1 MLNIAIKMLWG
12 DRTKFFG
19 LLFGISFTAFLVT
32 FALSF
37 FAGFMTNS
45 FALISENPTAD
56 VWVMDPAV
64 RSTEMTINM
73 PESVLSQVKSID
85 GVNYATAL
93 AIGDISV
100 RFPNGRFQTFQ
111 MIGVDDA
118 TLAGAPKPPFGDV
131 ETLLHIPDA
140 VIVASGGTE
149 GKLQTPIYKRDQWAY
164 DGAHLSVPMRSLKAG
179 DELLI
184 NDKRVFVAGIS
195 KTIPRFPPRPLIYTT
210 FSTFKKILPS
220 ESRYITFVLVS
231 AKPGVSP
238 KKLAQ
243 RISTITGFSARTS
256 DDFKKDTIKWYLI
269 NSEDVGDMSA
279 MLILAMTVGF
289 GFTGI
294 MLYMFTYENLQQYAV
309 LKAIGT
315 SDKTLLSM
323 IFTQASVSAFIGAGI
338 GIGVCALVGELIV
351 GFEINYPFRLMWF
364 APLVGV
370 FGVMIISLTAAL
382 ISMRP
387 VLKLDPGRVFYS
399 K

>member
-64 RSTEMTINM
+64 QSTEMTINM

-118 TLAGAPKPPFGDV
+118 TLTGAPKPPFGDV

-184 NDKRVFVAGIS
+184 NDKRVFVAGVS

-323 IFTQASVSAFIGAGI
+323 IFAQASVTAFIGAGI

-370 FGVMIISLTAAL
+370 VGVMIISLTAAL

-387 VLKLDPGRVFYS
+387 VLQLDPVRVFS
-399 K
+399 GK

>member
-100 RFPNGRFQTFQ
+100 RFPNGRFQTLQ

-118 TLAGAPKPPFGDV
+118 TLAGVPKPSFGEV

-149 GKLQTPIYKRDQWAY
+149 GKLQTPVYKRDQWAY
-164 DGAHLSVPMRSLKAG
+164 DGVHLSVPMRSLKAG

-184 NDKRVFVAGIS
+184 NDKRVFVAGVA
-195 KTIPRFPPRPLIYTT
+195 KTFPRFPPRPLIYTT

-220 ESRYITFVLVS
+220 ESRYITFILVS
-231 AKPGVSP
+231 AKPDVSP
-238 KKLAQ
+238 ETLAQ
-243 RISTITGFSARTS
+243 RISSVTGFSARTS
-256 DDFKKDTIKWYLI
+256 NDFKKETIKWNLI

-309 LKAIGT
+309 LKAMGT

-323 IFTQASVSAFIGAGI
+323 IFAQASVTAFIGAGI
-338 GIGVCALVGELIV
+338 GIGVCALVGELII

-364 APLVGV
+364 APLVGIL
-370 FGVMIISLTAAL
+370 GVVMISLTAVL

-387 VLKLDPGRVFYS
+387 VL
-399 K
+399 

>member
-45 FALISENPTAD
+45 FALISENSTAD

-64 RSTEMTINM
+64 QSTEMTINM

-85 GVNYATAL
+85 GVNYATPL

-100 RFPNGRFQTFQ
+100 RFPNGKFQTFQ

-118 TLAGAPKPPFGDV
+118 TLAGVPKPSFGDV

-164 DGAHLSVPMRSLKAG
+164 DGAHLSVPMRSLETG

-184 NDKRVFVAGIS
+184 NDKRVFVAGVS

-220 ESRYITFVLVS
+220 ESRYITFVLV
-231 AKPGVSP
+231 AAQPGVSSET
-238 KKLAQ
+238 LAQ
-243 RISTITGFSARTS
+243 RISSVTGFRARTS
-256 DDFKKDTIKWYLI
+256 DDFKKETIKWYLI

-309 LKAIGT
+309 LKAMGT
-315 SDKTLLSM
+315 SDRTLLSM
-323 IFTQASVSAFIGAGI
+323 ISIQASVTAFIGAGI
-338 GIGVCALVGELIV
+338 GIGTCALVGELIV

-364 APLVGV
+364 APLVGIL
-370 FGVMIISLTAAL
+370 GVVMISLTAVL

-387 VLKLDPGRVFYS
+387 VLKLDPSRVFS
-399 K
+399 VR

>member
-73 PESVLSQVKSID
+73 PESILSQVKSID

-93 AIGDISV
+93 TIGDISV

-149 GKLQTPIYKRDQWAY
+149 GKLQTPIYKRDLWAY

-184 NDKRVFVAGIS
+184 NDKRVFVAGVS
-195 KTIPRFPPRPLIYTT
+195 KTISRFPPRPLIYTT

-256 DDFKKDTIKWYLI
+256 DDFKKETIKWYLI

-323 IFTQASVSAFIGAGI
+323 IFVQVSITAFIGAGI
-338 GIGVCALVGELIV
+338 GIGACALVGELII
-351 GFEINYPFRLMWF
+351 GLEINYPFRLMWF
-364 APLVGV
+364 APLLGV
-370 FGVMIISLTAAL
+370 LGVMIISLTAAL

-387 VLKLDPGRVFYS
+387 VLKLDPGRVFS
-399 K
+399 VR